1 MLLSGIPGGA
11 LTAMAGTGAAGL
23 KIVRPSARSVSR
35 VATVV
40 KWNETITFAGF
51 SARGPSA
58 GFAAT
63 SRCEAV
69 KPQAP
74 CIGAPVRPAQFA
86 GLMVAPSVVLMV
98 E

>member
-1 MLLSGIPGGA
+1 
-11 LTAMAGTGAAGL
+11 MAGAGAAGL

-40 KWNETITFAGF
+40 KWNETITLAGF
-51 SARGPSA
+51 SASGPSA
-58 GFAAT
+58 GLAAT

-74 CIGAPVRPAQFA
+74 CIGAPVSVAQFA

-98 E
+98 V